1 MLCLTLLLVTA
12 VMSLSAPQGAEAG
25 SNVAAR
31 VNATIRPCFG
41 VLLDP
46 ELRTCRSQ
54 QRYDGYGYGYGYD
67 DWSRRFRNG
76 TVAHFDC
83 SEGPYALDRLLA
95 RLPSGSTLYLRGSR
109 GWRTSNGLGAA

>member
-1 MLCLTLLLVTA
+1 MRKDRQLSSQKPGRLPGHGLGIMAVLLVTA
-12 VMSLSAPQGAEAG
+12 LLSISAPQTANAG

-41 VLLDP
+41 VLLEP

-54 QRYDGYGYGYGYD
+54 QRGYGYGYGYGYD
-67 DWSRRFRNG
+67 DWNRRFRNSA
-76 TVAHFDC
+76 VAHFDC

-95 RLPSGSTLYLRGSR
+95 RLPSGS
-109 GWRTSNGLGAA
+109 